1 VPDTFLADVCV
12 IGSGA
17 GGAVAAAELAEGGLR
32 VVVLEEGPARGRS
45 DATGRPRDTLPRL
58 YRDGGQVATIGRPP
72 LMLPLG
78 RGTGGTTFVNSGT
91 CFRTPPSVLARWR
104 EEHGIDGLSDALFE
118 RVEEAIG
125 VAEVPPELAGR
136 NAATIRRGAER
147 LGWHSGYLRRN
158 ARGCRGSGVC
168 AFGCPTGAKQHAGEV
183 YLPRAVEAG
192 ATLVTGAR
200 AERILVRDGRA
211 VGVAAVCDG
220 RTTDGSAVRDG
231 RTTDGAAARGGRRAG
246 GGPARL
252 TVHAD
257 TVVVAAGAVHTPL
270 LLARSG
276 LGSPALGRHLTVHP
290 ATAVWGVFDEPVDMS
305 RGVPQSYYVD
315 EFAGEGFVFEGIAG
329 PPDYLALAAPFA
341 GDALRELMLGHRH
354 VAQCGL
360 MVSDRSRG
368 RVASVLGRP
377 VVRYDLGAHDAAT
390 FHTGLLRLT
399 ELMWAAGA
407 RRVILPVA
415 RVPELRGG
423 DSAPLRD
430 LDLQPRDLKLMGFHP
445 LGTARAHRDPAH
457 GVVDGDLAVH
467 GVRGV
472 HVADGAAV
480 PGPLGVNPQITIM
493 ALATRL
499 AHHLLE
505 TEVPACRS

>member
-1 VPDTFLADVCV
+1 MTVLRTDVCV

-17 GGAVAAAELAEGGLR
+17 GGAVAAAELAESGLR
-32 VVVLEEGPARGRS
+32 VVVLEEGPARGRA

-58 YRDGGQVATIGRPP
+58 YRAGGQVATIGRPP

-91 CFRTPPSVLARWR
+91 CFRTPPAVLARWR
-104 EEHGIDGLSDALFE
+104 DEHGIDDLTDADFE
-118 RVEEAIG
+118 RVEEALG

-147 LGWHSGYLRRN
+147 LGWRGGYLSRN

-183 YLPRAVEAG
+183 YLPRALEAG
-192 ATLVTGAR
+192 ATLVTDAR
-200 AERILVRDGRA
+200 AERILL
-211 VGVAAVCDG
+211 
-220 RTTDGSAVRDG
+220 
-231 RTTDGAAARGGRRAG
+231 RAG
-246 GGPARL
+246 GPRSGRAPHSGGGSRGDAVAAGVVASGQHGRL

-257 TVVVAAGAVHTPL
+257 TVVVAAGAIHTPL

-276 LGSPALGRHLTVHP
+276 LGHSPALGRHLTVHP
-290 ATAVWGVFDEPVDMS
+290 ATAVWGVFDDLIDMS

-315 EFAGEGFVFEGIAG
+315 EFAADGFVFEGIAG

-341 GDALRELMLGHRH
+341 GDALRELMLAHRH

-360 MVSDRSRG
+360 MITDRSRG

-377 VVRYDLGAHDAAT
+377 VVRYDLNAHDTAT
-390 FHTGLLRLT
+390 FHAGLLRLT

-415 RVPELRGG
+415 RVPELRDG
-423 DSAPLRD
+423 DSTPLRS
-430 LDLQPRDLKLMGFHP
+430 LDLRPSDLKLMGFHP
-445 LGTARAHRDPAH
+445 LGTARAHEDPAR
-457 GVVDGDLAVH
+457 GVVDADLAVH

-472 HVADGAAV
+472 HVADGSAV

-499 AHHLLE
+499 ARHL

>member
-1 VPDTFLADVCV
+1 MTALRADVCV

-17 GGAVAAAELAEGGLR
+17 GGAVAAAALAEGGLR
-32 VVVLEEGPARGRS
+32 VVVLEEGPQRGRA

-91 CFRTPPSVLARWR
+91 CFRTPPAVLARWR
-104 EEHGIDGLSDALFE
+104 DEHGIDGLTDAVFE

-125 VAEVPPELAGR
+125 VAEVSPELAGR

-147 LGWHSGYLRRN
+147 LGWSGGYLRRN

-183 YLPRAVEAG
+183 YLPRALEAG
-192 ATLVTGAR
+192 ATLVTDAR

-211 VGVAAVCDG
+211 TGVDAG
-220 RTTDGSAVRDG
+220 RV
-231 RTTDGAAARGGRRAG
+231 
-246 GGPARL
+246 

-257 TVVVAAGAVHTPL
+257 TVVVAAGAIHTPL

-276 LGSPALGRHLTVHP
+276 LGSAALGRHLTVHP

-315 EFAGEGFVFEGIAG
+315 EFAAQGFVFEGIAG

-377 VVRYDLGAHDAAT
+377 VVRYDLGAHDTRT
-390 FHTGLLRLT
+390 FHTGLVRLV

-407 RRVILPVA
+407 RRVVLPVG
-415 RVPELRGG
+415 RVPELRAG
-423 DSAPLRD
+423 DSSPLRD

-445 LGTARAHRDPAH
+445 LGTARAHRDPAR
-457 GVVDGDLAVH
+457 GVVDGDLALH

-505 TEVPACRS
+505 TEVPASRS

>member
-1 VPDTFLADVCV
+1 MTVLHADVCV

-17 GGAVAAAELAEGGLR
+17 GGAVAAAELAESGLR
-32 VVVLEEGPARGRS
+32 VVVLEEGPARGRA

-58 YRDGGQVATIGRPP
+58 YRAGGQVATIGRPP

-91 CFRTPPSVLARWR
+91 CFRTPPAVLACWR
-104 EEHGIDGLSDALFE
+104 DEHGIDGPADADFE
-118 RVEEAIG
+118 RVEEALG
-125 VAEVPPELAGR
+125 VAEVPPGLAGR

-147 LGWHSGYLRRN
+147 LGWRGGYLSRN

-168 AFGCPTGAKQHAGEV
+168 AFGCPTGAKQHVGEV
-183 YLPRAVEAG
+183 YLPRALEAG
-192 ATLVTGAR
+192 ATLVTDAR
-200 AERILVRDGRA
+200 AERILLRGAARRGGGAPSGEA
-211 VGVAAVCDG
+211 VAAGVAASG
-220 RTTDGSAVRDG
+220 P
-231 RTTDGAAARGGRRAG
+231 RG
-246 GGPARL
+246 RL

-257 TVVVAAGAVHTPL
+257 TVVVAAGAIHTPL

-276 LGSPALGRHLTVHP
+276 LGHSPALGRHLTVHP

-305 RGVPQSYYVD
+305 HGVPQSYYVD
-315 EFAGEGFVFEGIAG
+315 EFAADGFVFEGIAG

-341 GDALRELMLGHRH
+341 GDALRELMLAHRR

-360 MVSDRSRG
+360 MITDRSRG

-377 VVRYDLGAHDAAT
+377 VVRYDLGAHDTAT
-390 FHTGLLRLT
+390 IHAGLLRLA

-415 RVPELRGG
+415 RVPELRDG
-423 DSAPLRD
+423 DSAPLRAHA
-430 LDLQPRDLKLMGFHP
+430 LRPGDLKLMGFHP
-445 LGTARAHRDPAH
+445 LGTARAHEDPAL
-457 GVVDGDLAVH
+457 GVVDGELALH
-467 GVRGV
+467 GARGV
-472 HVADGAAV
+472 HVADGSAV

-499 AHHLLE
+499 ARHL

>member
-1 VPDTFLADVCV
+1 
-12 IGSGA
+12 
-17 GGAVAAAELAEGGLR
+17 
-32 VVVLEEGPARGRS
+32 
-45 DATGRPRDTLPRL
+45 
-58 YRDGGQVATIGRPP
+58 
-72 LMLPLG
+72 
-78 RGTGGTTFVNSGT
+78 
-91 CFRTPPSVLARWR
+91 
-104 EEHGIDGLSDALFE
+104 
-118 RVEEAIG
+118 
-125 VAEVPPELAGR
+125 
-136 NAATIRRGAER
+136 
-147 LGWHSGYLRRN
+147 
-158 ARGCRGSGVC
+158 
-168 AFGCPTGAKQHAGEV
+168 
-183 YLPRAVEAG
+183 
-192 ATLVTGAR
+192 
-200 AERILVRDGRA
+200 VRDGRA
-211 VGVAAVCDG
+211 VGVAAERGD
-220 RTTDGSAVRDG
+220 RAVG
-231 RTTDGAAARGGRRAG
+231 VAAERGGRAAG
-246 GGPARL
+246 VDAGRL

-257 TVVVAAGAVHTPL
+257 TVLVAAGAIHTPL

-276 LGSPALGRHLTVHP
+276 LGSAALGRHLTVHP

-315 EFAGEGFVFEGIAG
+315 EFARDGFVFEGIAG

-377 VVRYDLGAHDAAT
+377 VVRYDLCDHDTRT
-390 FHTGLLRLT
+390 FHAGLLRLV

-407 RRVILPVA
+407 RRVVLPVA
-415 RVPELRGG
+415 RVPELRDG
-423 DSAPLRD
+423 DSSPLRD
-430 LDLQPRDLKLMGFHP
+430 LDLRPRDLKLMGFHP
-445 LGTARAHRDPAH
+445 LGTARAHRDRAR
-457 GVVDGDLAVH
+457 GVVDGDLALH

-505 TEVPACRS
+505 TEVPASRS

>member
-1 VPDTFLADVCV
+1 MTVQERCQARFLRADVCV
-12 IGSGA
+12 VGSGA

-32 VVVLEEGPARGRS
+32 VVVLEDGPARSRA

-91 CFRTPPSVLARWR
+91 CFRTPPGVLARWR
-104 EEHGIDGLSDALFE
+104 EEHGIDGLTDAVFE
-118 RVEEAIG
+118 RVEEALG
-125 VAEVPPELAGR
+125 VAEVIPELAGR
-136 NAATIRRGAER
+136 NAATIRRGAEA
-147 LGWHSGYLRRN
+147 LGWS
-158 ARGCRGSGVC
+158 
-168 AFGCPTGAKQHAGEV
+168 
-183 YLPRAVEAG
+183 
-192 ATLVTGAR
+192 
-200 AERILVRDGRA
+200 AERILVGDGRA
-211 VGVAAVCDG
+211 RGGGREAVAEGVL
-220 RTTDGSAVRDG
+220 
-231 RTTDGAAARGGRRAG
+231 AAAAD
-246 GGPARL
+246 GPLEVR
-252 TVHAD
+252 AD
-257 TVVVAAGAVHTPL
+257 TVVVAAGAIHTPL

-276 LGSPALGRHLTVHP
+276 LKSKALGRHLSVHP
-290 ATAVWGVFDEPVDMS
+290 ATAVWGIFDEPVDMS
-305 RGVPQSYYVD
+305 LGVPQSYHVD
-315 EFAGEGFVFEGIAG
+315 EFAHEGFVFEGIAG

-341 GDALRELMLGHRH
+341 GDALRELMLAHRH

-360 MVSDRSRG
+360 MVCDRSRG

-377 VVRYDLGAHDAAT
+377 VVRYDLDHRDTRT
-390 FHTGLLRLT
+390 FHAGLVRLA
-399 ELMWAAGA
+399 EVMWAAGA
-407 RRVILPVA
+407 RRLILPVA

-423 DSAPLRD
+423 DSTPLRE
-430 LDLQPRDLKLMGFHP
+430 LDLRPRDLKLMGFHP
-445 LGTARAHRDPAH
+445 LGTARAHRDPAQ
-457 GVVDGDLAVH
+457 GVVDERLELH

-499 AHHLLE
+499 AHHLLG

>member
-32 VVVLEEGPARGRS
+32 VVVLEEGPARSRA

-58 YRDGGQVATIGRPP
+58 YRAGGQVATIGWPP

-91 CFRTPPSVLARWR
+91 CFRTPAAVLERWR
-104 EEHGIDGLSDALFE
+104 SEHGIDGLDDALFE
-118 RVEEAIG
+118 RVERALG
-125 VAEVPPELAGR
+125 VAEVTPELAGR
-136 NAATIRRGAER
+136 NAATIRRGAEA
-147 LGWHSGYLRRN
+147 LGWRGGYLRRN
-158 ARGCRGSGVC
+158 ARGCKGSGVC

-183 YLPRAVEAG
+183 YLPRALAAG
-192 ATLVTGAR
+192 ADIVTGAR
-200 AERILVRDGRA
+200 AERILVRERTATGVEA
-211 VGVAAVCDG
+211 VTATG
-220 RTTDGSAVRDG
+220 
-231 RTTDGAAARGGRRAG
+231 
-246 GGPARL
+246 RL
-252 TVHAD
+252 TVRAD
-257 TVVVAAGAVHTPL
+257 TVIVAAGAVHTPL

-276 LGSPALGRHLTVHP
+276 LGGSPALGRHLTVHP

-315 EFAGEGFVFEGIAG
+315 EFAEEGFVFEGIAG
-329 PPDYLALAAPFA
+329 PPDYLALAAPFS

-377 VVRYDLGAHDAAT
+377 VVRYDLGEHDTRT
-390 FHTGLLRLT
+390 FHAGLRKLT

-415 RVPELRGG
+415 RVPELRDG
-423 DSAPLRD
+423 DSTPLER
-430 LDLQPRDLKLMGFHP
+430 LELKPRDLKLMGFHP
-445 LGTARAHRDPAH
+445 LGTARAHRDPRA
-457 GVVDGDLAVH
+457 GVVDGDLALH
-467 GVRGV
+467 GARGV

-499 AHHLLE
+499 AHHLAQ

>member
-1 VPDTFLADVCV
+1 VV
-12 IGSGA
+12 GSGA

-32 VVVLEEGPARGRS
+32 VVVLEEGPARGVA

-91 CFRTPPSVLARWR
+91 CFRTPPAVLAHWR
-104 EEHGIDGLSDALFE
+104 ERHGIDGLTDALFE
-118 RVEEAIG
+118 RVERAIG
-125 VAEVPPELAGR
+125 VAEVPARLAGR

-147 LGWHSGYLRRN
+147 LGWRGGYLRRN

-183 YLPRAVEAG
+183 YLPRALAAG

-200 AERILVRDGRA
+200 AGRILVRDGRA
-211 VGVAAVCDG
+211 TGVE
-220 RTTDGSAVRDG
+220 
-231 RTTDGAAARGGRRAG
+231 AG
-246 GGPARL
+246 GL

-257 TVVVAAGAVHTPL
+257 TVVVAAGAIHTPL

-276 LGSPALGRHLTVHP
+276 LGGPALGRHLTVHP
-290 ATAVWGVFDEPVDMS
+290 ATAVWGVFDEPIDMS

-315 EFAGEGFVFEGIAG
+315 EFAPDGFVFEGIAG

-341 GDALRELMLGHRH
+341 GDALRELMLGHRR

-360 MVSDRSRG
+360 MVRDRTRG
-368 RVASVLGRP
+368 RVVGVLGRP
-377 VVRYDLGAHDAAT
+377 VVRYDLGAAGAAT
-390 FHTGLLRLT
+390 VHAGLLRLT

-430 LDLQPRDLKLMGFHP
+430 LGLRPRDLKLMGFHP
-445 LGTARAHRDPAH
+445 LGTARAHRDPAR

-467 GVRGV
+467 GVHGV

-499 AHHLLE
+499 AHHLM
-505 TEVPACRS
+505 EVPACRS

>member
-1 VPDTFLADVCV
+1 MRADVCV

-32 VVVLEEGPARGRS
+32 VVVLEEGPARGVA

-91 CFRTPPSVLARWR
+91 CFRTPPPVLERWR
-104 EEHGIDGLSDALFE
+104 SEHGIDGLTDAIFE
-118 RVEEAIG
+118 RVETALG
-125 VAEVPPELAGR
+125 VAEVTPELAGR

-147 LGWHSGYLRRN
+147 LGWSGGYLRRN

-183 YLPRAVEAG
+183 YLPRALEAG
-192 ATLVTGAR
+192 AELVTGAR
-200 AERILVRDGRA
+200 VERILVEDGRA
-211 VGVAAVCDG
+211 RGVLA
-220 RTTDGSAVRDG
+220 RT
-231 RTTDGAAARGGRRAG
+231 AG
-246 GGPARL
+246 GPLEVRA
-252 TVHAD
+252 A

-276 LGSPALGRHLTVHP
+276 LGRSPALGRNLTVHP
-290 ATAVWGVFDEPVDMS
+290 ATAVWGLFDDPVDMS

-315 EFAGEGFVFEGIAG
+315 EFAGRGFVFEGIAG
-329 PPDYLALAAPFA
+329 PPDYLALAAPFK
-341 GDALRELMLGHRH
+341 GDALRELMLAHRH

-360 MVSDRSRG
+360 MVTDRSRG

-377 VVRYDLGAHDAAT
+377 VVRYDLGAADAST
-390 FHTGLLRLT
+390 FHEGLLRLT

-415 RVPELRGG
+415 RVPQLRDG
-423 DSAPLRD
+423 DSAPLRE
-430 LDLQPRDLKLMGFHP
+430 LDLEPRDLKLMGFHP
-445 LGTARAHRDPAH
+445 LGTARAHRDPAL
-457 GVVDGDLAVH
+457 GVVDADLRLH
-467 GVRGV
+467 GTRGV

-499 AHHLLE
+499 AHHLMQA
-505 TEVPACRS
+505 EVPACRS